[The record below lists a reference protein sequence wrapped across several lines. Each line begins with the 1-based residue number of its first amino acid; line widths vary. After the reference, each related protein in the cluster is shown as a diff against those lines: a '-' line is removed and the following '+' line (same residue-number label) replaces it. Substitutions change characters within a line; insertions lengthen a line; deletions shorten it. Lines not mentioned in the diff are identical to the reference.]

1 MPQAE
6 QKVQAIYIFF
16 LTLII
21 HLVHS
26 TLSFTHFTKY
36 PREIESFFHKG
47 PCISAQAKYFYKTV
61 TFSSPDICFHS
72 KIKWLAIQNENKE
85 RSLSEPE
92 KQAMYIL

>member
-1 MPQAE
+1 MA
-6 QKVQAIYIFF
+6 
-16 LTLII
+16 L
-21 HLVHS
+21 
-26 TLSFTHFTKY
+26 
-36 PREIESFFHKG
+36 G
-47 PCISAQAKYFYKTV
+47 AQAKYFYKTV